1 MGIGQL
7 FMRVW
12 RMNVSKSLGRNV
24 SQEEMNR
31 VLKIILIFFFLNFGV
46 NRAIGLFILQ
56 LMRCEKGE
64 EFE

>member
-31 VLKIILIFFFLNFGV
+31 GLRVILTGAFLILALIVLLV
-46 NRAIGLFILQ
+46 YLFIN
-56 LMRCEKGE
+56 
-64 EFE
+64 

>member
-12 RMNVSKSLGRNV
+12 RMRVSKALGRNV

-31 VLKIILIFFFLNFGV
+31 AAKKILFGFILILV
-46 NRAIGLFILQ
+46 LIVLLVYLLF
-56 LMRCEKGE
+56 
-64 EFE
+64 

>member
-12 RMNVSKSLGRNV
+12 RMNVSKSMGRNV

-31 VLKIILIFFFLNFGV
+31 VLKIILIFFS
-46 NRAIGLFILQ
+46 
-56 LMRCEKGE
+56 
-64 EFE
+64 

>member
-31 VLKIILIFFFLNFGV
+31 AIRGILTWAFCIKDFAASSYRTG
-46 NRAIGLFILQ
+46 I
-56 LMRCEKGE
+56 
-64 EFE
+64 

>member
-31 VLKIILIFFFLNFGV
+31 FLKIILIFFFLILV
-46 NRAIGLFILQ
+46 LIGLLVYLF
-56 LMRCEKGE
+56 CN
-64 EFE
+64 

>member
-31 VLKIILIFFFLNFGV
+31 DS
-46 NRAIGLFILQ
+46 IG
-56 LMRCEKGE
+56 EAVPS
-64 EFE
+64 

>member
-12 RMNVSKSLGRNV
+12 RMRVSKELGRNV

-31 VLKIILIFFFLNFGV
+31 ASRKILYVFILILVLIALLVFL
-46 NRAIGLFILQ
+46 LF
-56 LMRCEKGE
+56 
-64 EFE
+64 